1 MKDLKEKKERLLKL
15 REERKEAYRG
25 ISNYQKNLQ
34 TAVQNVEAIID
45 PDTSSQR
52 QIQREGTRLRVHRQE
67 VPL

>member
-25 ISNYQKNLQ
+25 ISNYQKDLQ
-34 TAVQNVEAIID
+34 TAVQNVEAILD

-67 VPL
+67 VSL

>member
-34 TAVQNVEAIID
+34 TAVQNVEAILG

-52 QIQREGTRLRVHRQE
+52 QIQREDTRLRVHRQE